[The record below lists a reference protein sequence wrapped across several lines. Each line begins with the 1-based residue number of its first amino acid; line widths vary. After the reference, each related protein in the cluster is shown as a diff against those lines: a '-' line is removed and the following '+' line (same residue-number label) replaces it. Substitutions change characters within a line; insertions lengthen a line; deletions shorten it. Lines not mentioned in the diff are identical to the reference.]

1 MQRASLVSYQ
11 RSGECLAGGE
21 KDDVTDPQ
29 TVLFICTHNA
39 GRSQLGAHLLAR
51 HAGDRLIADSAGV
64 HPAAAINPAVAATLD
79 DLGIDTSA
87 AVPRGVTPDDLAN
100 ADVVVLMKPGLELPG
115 PVSGELVQWE
125 FPDPADWS
133 VDSDSVRDLRESVD
147 LKVRALAARLL
158 E

>member
-1 MQRASLVSYQ
+1 M
-11 RSGECLAGGE
+11 
-21 KDDVTDPQ
+21 TDPQ

-64 HPAAAINPAVAATLD
+64 HPAAAINPAVAASLD
-79 DLGIDTSA
+79 ELGIDTSTSTPR
-87 AVPRGVTPDDLAN
+87 AVTRDDLAN

-125 FPDPADWS
+125 FPDPADWT
-133 VDSDSVRDLRESVD
+133 VDSDAVRELRDAVD
-147 LKVRALAARLL
+147 QKGHALAARLL
-158 E
+158 GR

>member
-1 MQRASLVSYQ
+1 M
-11 RSGECLAGGE
+11 
-21 KDDVTDPQ
+21 TDSR

-51 HAGDRLIADSAGV
+51 HAAADVIADSAGV
-64 HPAAAINPAVAATLD
+64 HPAAAINPAVAATLE

-87 AVPRGVTPDDLAN
+87 AVPRAVTVGDLAS

-133 VDSDSVRDLRESVD
+133 VDSDA
-147 LKVRALAARLL
+147 VRALRDAIDQRVQALASRLAG
-158 E
+158 